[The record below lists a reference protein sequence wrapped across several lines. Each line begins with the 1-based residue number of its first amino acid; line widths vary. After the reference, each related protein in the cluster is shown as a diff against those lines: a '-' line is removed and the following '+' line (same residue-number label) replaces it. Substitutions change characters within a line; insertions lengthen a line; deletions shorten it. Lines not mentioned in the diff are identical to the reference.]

1 MDMKEKIKNFVPRH
15 VGIQLLILL
24 IGQLLSYYGSKK
36 IIENSPHMYIGMP
49 LDNLIPLIPWTI
61 IIYYGCFLFWA
72 YNYAVILRNEPEGTY
87 RFFSA
92 ELLGKLICFLFYVM
106 LPTIMV
112 RPEVTGTDIFSRIIS
127 MMYSIDAPDALFP
140 SMHCFVSWM
149 CVIGLRGKPEITR
162 RHRILS
168 VIAAF
173 LVFIAT
179 LTTKQHVI
187 IDVISGVALAELVYF
202 VTGLFCKKAPTPQ
215 HT

>member
-15 VGIQLLILL
+15 VFIQLLILL
-24 IGQLLSYYGSKK
+24 LGQLLSYYGAKK
-36 IIENSPHMYIGMP
+36 IIENLPHMYIGQP
-49 LDNLIPLIPWTI
+49 IDELIPLIPCTI

-92 ELLGKLICFLFYVM
+92 ELLGKLICFICYVAF
-106 LPTIMV
+106 PTVMA
-112 RPEVTGTDIFSRIIS
+112 RPEITGSGIFSRIIA
-127 MMYSIDAPDALFP
+127 MMYSIDAPDALLP

-168 VIAAF
+168 VIAAV

-187 IDVISGVALAELVYF
+187 IDVITGIILAELVYF
-202 VTGLFCKKAPTPQ
+202 ITGLFCKKAPAPQ